1 PKALTLNEAQVSIV
15 LAALSGG
22 MYEIGDDLPTLG
34 ADADRVAL
42 VENADLLQIAKL
54 GRAAVP
60 VDLLTYSAED
70 KEPSVVLLKEDK
82 RQAMLAVFNWTGE
95 PRSHSFTLSGL
106 KFSAGHPYE
115 LYDVLNGNQRIA
127 LDGETLRLDDQP
139 GRSVKLIK
147 IIDVSVPAAAPSIT
161 LNTPEQV
168 KIGESIHFFA
178 NASDDGVP
186 AIEYLWDF
194 GDGIALRGGS
204 VAHTY
209 THAGKYTVHLR
220 AEGVDGISAEK
231 SVSITVSGEMEL
243 SPPRRYVREK
253 D

>member
-1 PKALTLNEAQVSIV
+1 
-15 LAALSGG
+15 
-22 MYEIGDDLPTLG
+22 
-34 ADADRVAL
+34 
-42 VENADLLQIAKL
+42 
-54 GRAAVP
+54 
-60 VDLLTYSAED
+60 
-70 KEPSVVLLKEDK
+70 
-82 RQAMLAVFNWTGE
+82 
-95 PRSHSFTLSGL
+95 LSGL

-147 IIDVSVPAAAPSIT
+147 IIDASVPAAAPSIT
-161 LNTPEQV
+161 LNSPEQA
-168 KIGESIHFFA
+168 KIGETIHFFA
-178 NASDDGVP
+178 TAANDGVP

-220 AEGVDGISAEK
+220 AEGVDGIPGEK
-231 SVSITVSGEMEL
+231 SITLTVSGEMQMT
-243 SPPRRYVREK
+243 PPRRYVQEN